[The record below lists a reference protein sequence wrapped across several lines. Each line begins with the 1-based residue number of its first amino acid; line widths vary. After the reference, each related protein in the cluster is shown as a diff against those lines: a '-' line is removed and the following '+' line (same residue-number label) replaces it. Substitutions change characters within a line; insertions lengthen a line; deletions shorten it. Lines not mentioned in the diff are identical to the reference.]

1 MLDERNKFLV
11 SGPTTPVGVI
21 SFHRKEW
28 VWLSVWDL
36 VTESVHRDS
45 LPISRV
51 ISELMLKAGK
61 TVVC

>member
-21 SFHRKEW
+21 RFRRKEW
-28 VWLSVWDL
+28 GILSVWDL
-36 VTESVHRDS
+36 VTESVHGDS
-45 LPISRV
+45 LPTSRL
-51 ISELMLKAGK
+51 ISELMLKTGK